1 MKCVLLSGGGGL
13 RLWPLSR
20 KYYPKQFLTF
30 DGQESM
36 FSKSIERNRPLFSD
50 FTVITNEAY
59 RYLTA
64 TELEKAMM
72 DDCQVILESLARN
85 TAPAIAI
92 AALLSDPDEI
102 IFVAPTDAVI
112 QDMEAYHE
120 AIKSALSL
128 ALQGFIVTFGIEP
141 MSAHTGY
148 GYIHHCGNDV
158 LEFREKPDADTA
170 TRYLE
175 AGDYLWNSGMFMFR
189 ASVLLDEL
197 ATCRRDIFD
206 ACVDLVAR
214 INVDD
219 RPIKLPEIPMAAIP
233 AESIDYAVIE
243 KSERIKV
250 VPAHFYWN
258 DMGGLEAFSDMAQ
271 ADDAGNKVVG
281 TNTIITGCSNTSIVN
296 DAENVLVVVNY
307 IQDVIVT
314 NTNNAVY
321 VTKRGSSEKIKQII
335 AARNDEYGRF
345 FDENVRTYRPWGFYE
360 ILVNASHYKVKRIT
374 VFPGKRISLQRHFH
388 RSEHWTIASGVATI
402 TLGTETADYAT
413 NQGAYIPIGVVHRLA
428 NNTDEPLE
436 IIEVSLGEIL
446 SENEIE
452 RLEDDFER

>member
-30 DGQESM
+30 DGQSSM
-36 FSKSIERNRPLFSD
+36 FSKSIERNRTLFSE

-64 TELEKAMM
+64 TELERAGI

-85 TAPAIAI
+85 TAPAIAV
-92 AALLSDPDEI
+92 AALLSDPEET

-112 QDMEAYHE
+112 ENMDAYRE
-120 AIKSALSL
+120 AIQEAQVL
-128 ALQGFIVTFGIEP
+128 ARQGFIVTFGIRP
-141 MSAHTGY
+141 LSPHTGY

-158 LEFREKPDADTA
+158 VEFREKPDLEKA
-170 TRYLE
+170 TCYLE
-175 AGDYLWNSGMFMFR
+175 AGDYLWNSGMFMFK

-197 ATCRRDIFD
+197 ALCRRDIFD
-206 ACVDLVAR
+206 ACVDLVAQTDTCA
-214 INVDD
+214 N
-219 RPIKLPEIPMAAIP
+219 PIKLPETSMAAIP

-243 KSERIKV
+243 KSRKIKV

-258 DMGGLEAFSDMAQ
+258 DMGGLEAFSDVAV
-271 ADDAGNKVVG
+271 ADDAGNKIVG
-281 TNTIITGCSNTSIVN
+281 PNTIIDGCSNTRVVN
-296 DAENVLVVVNY
+296 DAENVLVVVNDV
-307 IQDVIVT
+307 QDVIVT

-335 AARNDEYGRF
+335 DARNDEYGRF

-360 ILVNASHYKVKRIT
+360 VLINAPHYKVKLIT

-402 TLGTETADYAT
+402 TLGTETAEYES
-413 NQGAYIPIGVVHRLA
+413 NQSAYIPIGVLHRLA
-428 NNTDEPLE
+428 NNTKDPLE
-436 IIEVSLGEIL
+436 IIEVSLGQIL
-446 SENEIE
+446 SESDIE